1 MQLKCP
7 SVDCLRDF
15 LDGSIDDAEASKIS
29 SHVVECP
36 GCDGVLS
43 SLESEHGDVL
53 ETIRQGV
60 QTENILREPEFEEL
74 RNTILVRQSDTD
86 TTPNID
92 GQPTKGQRLRDYR
105 LIKKIGEGG
114 MGTIYQAV
122 HVHLAK
128 HVALKIL
135 PEDKLRSKQ
144 SVARFRQEM
153 RAVGR
158 VNHPNVVSASDAGT
172 TDGHHFLVMELVQGA
187 DLARIIHDRGLSL
200 IHI

>member
-1 MQLKCP
+1 MQLNCP
-7 SVDCLRDF
+7 NVDCLRDF
-15 LDGSIDDAEASKIS
+15 LDGSIDEAEASRIS

-43 SLESEHGDVL
+43 SLESEYGDVL
-53 ETIRQGV
+53 ESLRHGV
-60 QTENILREPEFEEL
+60 QTENLLREPEFEEL
-74 RNTILVRQSDTD
+74 RNTILVRQRDTD

-144 SVARFRQEM
+144 SVARFVSVLSSHIDGSGSVVGFFPRFGETHGTIAQPSTRPPVA
-153 RAVGR
+153 RATR
-158 VNHPNVVSASDAGT
+158 A
-172 TDGHHFLVMELVQGA
+172 
-187 DLARIIHDRGLSL
+187 I
-200 IHI
+200 